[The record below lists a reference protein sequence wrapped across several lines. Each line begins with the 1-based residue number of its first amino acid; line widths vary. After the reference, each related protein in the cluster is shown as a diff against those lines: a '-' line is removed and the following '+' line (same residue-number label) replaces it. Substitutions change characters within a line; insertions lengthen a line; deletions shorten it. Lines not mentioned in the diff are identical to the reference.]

1 MTALS
6 KITRPESFT
15 FTTFL
20 VFKLLSCKE
29 VVSNKNDNK
38 KCQKVGYV

>member
-6 KITRPESFT
+6 KITCPESFT

-29 VVSNKNDNK
+29 VVSNKSDNK